1 MTVKPLLCVG
11 VFALLSFNV
20 AITEH
25 SWSLL
30 RIEDATNKRT
40 ITPSAARPQLHFTK
54 ENVYFKNCTEV
65 SGRYSFARAF
75 ELQLNLDSIKDQT
88 CSITQRQINWYFK
101 YRLKDV
107 VYVLLKDT
115 LQMRDKSGV
124 NYVFV
129 KDAPKK

>member
-1 MTVKPLLCVG
+1 MTVKPLLYVS
-11 VFALLSFNV
+11 VFALFSFNV

-40 ITPSAARPQLHFTK
+40 IIPSSARPQLHFTK
-54 ENVYFKNCTEV
+54 EHVYFKNCTEV

-75 ELQLNLDSIKDQT
+75 ELQLNLDSIKDQNCT
-88 CSITQRQINWYFK
+88 ITERQINWYFK

-107 VYVLLKDT
+107 IYVLKNDT
-115 LQMRDKSGV
+115 LQFRDKSGV
-124 NYVFV
+124 NYVFL
-129 KDAPKK
+129 KDAAKK

>member
-1 MTVKPLLCVG
+1 MTVKPLLYVS

-30 RIEDATNKRT
+30 RIEDAANKRT
-40 ITPSAARPQLHFTK
+40 IIPSAARPQLHFTK
-54 ENVYFKNCTEV
+54 EHVYFKNCTEV

-75 ELQLNLDSIKDQT
+75 ELQLNLDSILDQNCT
-88 CSITQRQINWYFK
+88 ITERQINWYFK

-107 VYVLLKDT
+107 IYVLKNDT
-115 LQMRDKSGV
+115 LQLRDKSGV
-124 NYVFV
+124 NYVFL
-129 KDAPKK
+129 KDAAKK